1 MNYMGNRRT
10 PRRKALILQHRWSR
24 CTRHLVWILMMNVR
38 NKRSNMMNIWCQS
51 EETGTLST
59 QKTAIIRRE
68 IKWNHK
74 KCLIKTREEVN
85 KMDSKSKKNAN
96 GKQSW
101 NMVDVNPDIPITMLN
116 MNVLNKLF
124 LKVIIRVSHKRLKH
138 VDYQA
143 LFKFKDWDKL

>member
-1 MNYMGNRRT
+1 
-10 PRRKALILQHRWSR
+10 
-24 CTRHLVWILMMNVR
+24 VWILMMNVR

-51 EETGTLST
+51 EEAGMLST

-138 VDYQA
+138 VDYQS
-143 LFKFKDWDKL
+143 LFTFKDWDWKDVPFAPADPHSRNQ